1 MTSKHTIYCGIAL
14 LVAALIYTAIV
25 YPALPDLM
33 PIHWNLR
40 GEPDGWAEKR
50 YAVWMMP
57 GMMALLLAFLPALPA
72 LSPRQFSMASFLGT
86 YNDMMLMVITLL
98 GYLDILMLRAALDP
112 HMPFFKA
119 LMIGMHLMFILLGN
133 VLGKTRRNYFM
144 GIRTPWTL
152 SSDEVWIGT
161 HRMGARVF
169 VATGIIGIVAVC
181 LGVPPEATLLLLI
194 PLIVAPI
201 VYSYVLYKRLE
212 ATKP

>member
-1 MTSKHTIYCGIAL
+1 MNSKHAIYCGIT
-14 LVAALIYTAIV
+14 LVAAVLIYTAIV

-57 GMMALLLAFLPALPA
+57 GTMALLLALLPALPA
-72 LSPRQFSMASFLGT
+72 LSPRQFSMETFLGT
-86 YNDMMLMVITLL
+86 YNDTMLMVITLL
-98 GYLDILMLRAALDP
+98 GYLDILLLRAALDP
-112 HMPFFKA
+112 HLPFFKA

-133 VLGKTRRNYFM
+133 LLGKTRRNYFM

-161 HRMGARVF
+161 HRMGARLF
-169 VATGIIGIVAVC
+169 VVTGLIGIVAIC
-181 LGVPPEATLLLLI
+181 LGVPPAATLLLLI
-194 PLIVAPI
+194 PMTLIPV

-212 ATKP
+212 GNK